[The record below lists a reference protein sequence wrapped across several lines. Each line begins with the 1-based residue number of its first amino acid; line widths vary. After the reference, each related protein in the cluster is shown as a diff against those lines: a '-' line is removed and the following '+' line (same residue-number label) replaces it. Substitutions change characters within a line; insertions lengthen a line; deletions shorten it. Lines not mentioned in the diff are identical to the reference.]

1 MDISRTNKYV
11 NDNLSNPQSN
21 SIQIANEST
30 EEFGVKRT
38 THRYTIINRT
48 NRTRAAHQRTMR
60 ARPSE
65 LSKYQ

>member
-21 SIQIANEST
+21 SIQIADEST

-38 THRYTIINRT
+38 THRYTII